1 MVEVREPTSS
11 RPPLT
16 SDCDSG
22 RVLALASGACRSK
35 RWREAG
41 DAAHRL
47 LMSEFLTTCKH
58 IGRIALGWLG
68 AHDRLGDVP
77 IMPLRV

>member
-1 MVEVREPTSS
+1 MLSSLSNRASPEPTSS

-16 SDCDSG
+16 SDCDSS

-47 LMSEFLTTCKH
+47 LMFEFLTTCKH
-58 IGRIALGWLG
+58 IGWISVA
-68 AHDRLGDVP
+68 AAVA
-77 IMPLRV
+77 